1 MEKTLSICVAVYNIK
16 EEFLREC
23 IESITADQSPDI
35 EIILGD
41 DCSENN
47 SGRICMEYEK
57 KDSRIKYIC
66 PQKNG
71 GVSAMRN
78 LMIQA
83 AEGKWIVFADGDDA
97 VVASYVKTLK
107 EQASSACDIICF
119 QWQRFSGELP
129 KISDKDE
136 KLTLI
141 DPDACME
148 FSKACLTGA
157 PPQLEKYGMENSTP
171 SSVCNKAY
179 RREFLTDSSLYFREG
194 MKKAQDVEFNPRA
207 FFCCKKLGYIP
218 KIMYL
223 YRTNPDSICNRYSRD
238 YEKIAEDIMKY
249 DMENLETLFG
259 GDEEL
264 REQWGNY
271 KLLHLIIDNFG
282 LNIFHCRVADKSY
295 IVVFHGQ
302 KNRYDGHTHRHRG
315 DIYRAVCLENHS
327 LLWQIPQIKQPCGV
341 FEKYCLCR
349 RGVSGMYGG
358 GVYHRE
364 NKHQKPLCGVC
375 GFWRYFLCRARCGEY
390 GDVFKTEEFS
400 YSAEMVLANMRRIL
414 HK

>member
-23 IESITADQSPDI
+23 IESIAADQSPDI

-71 GVSAMRN
+71 GVSTMRN

-83 AEGKWIVFADGDDA
+83 AQGKWIVFADGDDA

-179 RREFLTDSSLYFREG
+179 RREFLTDSGLYFREG
-194 MKKAQDVEFNPRA
+194 MKKAQDVEFNTRA

-264 REQWGNY
+264 RKQWGNY

-282 LNIFHCRVADKSY
+282 LNIFH
-295 IVVFHGQ
+295 Q
-302 KNRYDGHTHRHRG
+302 KNPKP
-315 DIYRAVCLENHS
+315 S
-327 LLWQIPQIKQPCGV
+327 KQ
-341 FEKYCLCR
+341 R
-349 RGVSGMYGG
+349 RRDFLDFAGREPYKSFFAEFDFDAYHWNERKLILKLAARKQYGILNFMYTFPISFRIYGG
-358 GVYHRE
+358 LKNRLKIKARNE
-364 NKHQKPLCGVC
+364 NAK
-375 GFWRYFLCRARCGEY
+375 
-390 GDVFKTEEFS
+390 
-400 YSAEMVLANMRRIL
+400 
-414 HK
+414 